1 MLTLQSASGREGPA
15 TTTMSLILNLGNG
28 TLCTPIHR
36 LGQCNRRRRD
46 EGDAREAG
54 ICGTARMTRINLCI
68 LQETIVVN
76 LPQLLVQRI
85 VEAVHLLSEFVV
97 QHVRVLID
105 SQLEADLTGGIALVV
120 FGNLVLV
127 LIEDLHAETL
137 LSLILI
143 VLVVFQLQLKESER
157 I

>member
-1 MLTLQSASGREGPA
+1 
-15 TTTMSLILNLGNG
+15 
-28 TLCTPIHR
+28 
-36 LGQCNRRRRD
+36 
-46 EGDAREAG
+46 
-54 ICGTARMTRINLCI
+54 MTRINLCI

-120 FGNLVLV
+120 LGNLVLV